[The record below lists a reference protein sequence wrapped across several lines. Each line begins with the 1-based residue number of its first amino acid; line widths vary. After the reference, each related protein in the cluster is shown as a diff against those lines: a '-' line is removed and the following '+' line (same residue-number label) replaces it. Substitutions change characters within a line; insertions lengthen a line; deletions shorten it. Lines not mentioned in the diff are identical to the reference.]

1 MAQLLEIATR
11 TVVDSQSPL
20 AFSST
25 GTDSWPQW
33 DRYLTVN
40 GKQAYHLGN
49 ICGTCAF
56 LFEKMEAQTA
66 GIGVGELA
74 TRLAEGLENLDEESV
89 DKLVQLMPVG
99 NYILALLMLKPEKV
113 QLNSSNDYFSV
124 EQVEN
129 VGLDLFVGRPHD
141 PKTDYYRI
149 EGRSRVTLDF
159 DPGLPEAFDFIVPM
173 LSEASLDQDRVAFY
187 EKSLKKGHR
196 PTAVALS
203 VLDVKGP
210 ADGGVDHWCL
220 AHYLV
225 DGHHKVAAAA
235 HAQQELT
242 LIAFVAVD
250 HGIASEAQVRA
261 IIETIPSIA

>member
-1 MAQLLEIATR
+1 MAQLLEFATR
-11 TVVDSQSPL
+11 IVVESQSPL
-20 AFSST
+20 AFSTT
-25 GTDSWPQW
+25 GSDSWPRW

-56 LFEKMEAQTA
+56 LFEKMEGAA
-66 GIGVGELA
+66 ARLGVGELA
-74 TRLAEGLENLDEESV
+74 TRLAEGLESLDEESV
-89 DKLVQLMPVG
+89 DKLVQLMPAG
-99 NYILALLMLKPEKV
+99 NYIVALLRLRPEAV
-113 QLNSSNDYFSV
+113 QLNGSNDYFAV

-129 VGLDLFVGRPHD
+129 VGVDPFTGRPHD
-141 PKTDYYRI
+141 PKTPYYRI
-149 EGRSRVTLDF
+149 QGRSRVTLVSE
-159 DPGLPEAFDFIVPM
+159 PGLPEAFDFIVPM
-173 LSEASLDQDRVAFY
+173 FPEASLEQDRVAFY
-187 EKSLKKGHR
+187 EKSLKKGHQ
-196 PTAVALS
+196 PTAVTLS

-235 HAQQELT
+235 HAQQEMT

-261 IIETIPSIA
+261 IIQTIPPIA